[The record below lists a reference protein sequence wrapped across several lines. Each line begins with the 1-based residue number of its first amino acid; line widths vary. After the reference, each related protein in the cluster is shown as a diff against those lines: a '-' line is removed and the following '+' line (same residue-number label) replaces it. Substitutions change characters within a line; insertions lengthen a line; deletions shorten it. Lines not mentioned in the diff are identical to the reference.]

1 MRLTPCHLTNACYSV
16 LCKVQLQQR
25 LAVLKAMDGCQSV
38 VTKIHEAQL
47 CQSRAVNMFH
57 TIALGWEITSEIND
71 HTNCIMTTPTLY
83 NYHTQHIIRTSTNCP
98 MTAPTCIDISLI
110 CPLPDIPDKNATP
123 HLVRERERRRGH
135 RERQRRSTGALLR

>member
-1 MRLTPCHLTNACYSV
+1 MRAILFSARFNSSRDWQSSRPWMDASRLSPRSMKHSSV
-16 LCKVQLQQR
+16 SPE
-25 LAVLKAMDGCQSV
+25 QS
-38 VTKIHEAQL
+38 TCSIPLHWGGKL
-47 CQSRAVNMFH
+47 
-57 TIALGWEITSEIND
+57 SEIND

-83 NYHTQHIIRTSTNCP
+83 NYHTQHIVCTCTNCP